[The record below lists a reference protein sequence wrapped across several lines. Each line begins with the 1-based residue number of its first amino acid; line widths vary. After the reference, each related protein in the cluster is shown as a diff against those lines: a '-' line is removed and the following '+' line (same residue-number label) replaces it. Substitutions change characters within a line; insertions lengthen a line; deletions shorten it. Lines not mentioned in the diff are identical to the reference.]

1 MGNIQ
6 TVNPT
11 TTTLT
16 GSALRLLSKLSNHK
30 LTTSVANS
38 LLRPPA
44 LEAGTTSSHRLHM
57 KTIVTPPSPT
67 RSATLQWQGGGRT
80 LAGLPRSRRLSSHS
94 RLNALVIRCVHSHW
108 RWQDFWR
115 GGAWQRFKTRLPSE
129 SPSQIH
135 TTQRAWAEHWQNK
148 DYGLLHC
155 RSHFLLVQWHTVG
168 GCWSL

>member
-115 GGAWQRFKTRLPSE
+115 GGAWQRFKTRLLWVPFYTRCLQMTWPDFWVLNVGLWPLWSTPS
-129 SPSQIH
+129 
-135 TTQRAWAEHWQNK
+135 
-148 DYGLLHC
+148 C
-155 RSHFLLVQWHTVG
+155 
-168 GCWSL
+168 